1 MGQQNETLLM
11 VVAFNEWT
19 EQAVLEPTDAYGT
32 AYLDALRSVLQ
43 RHGQYRYTGEEG
55 LWKETIGP
63 APPQITECAQPGFRR
78 GVRKTLPYNHHNG
91 RSKAGGAK
99 GGGGAKKTKMSG

>member
-1 MGQQNETLLM
+1 M

-55 LWKETIGP
+55 LWKETIEAG
-63 APPQITECAQPGFRR
+63 ASADHRMRAAGLSES
-78 GVRKTLPYNHHNG
+78 VRKTLPYNHHNG